1 MPVISFDIDRLLA
14 ERIAQVT
21 KDIKVENNMKLS
33 NVSLV
38 PKRDNLLKFEFEFT
52 TEYKQDVG
60 NMKINGHLL
69 FREETKKIKE
79 IMDTWTKTKKL
90 DKELM
95 TLITNFILIK
105 CNIKALELSQQ
116 VNLLPH
122 IRLPLVELSSPT
134 KGEKGD
140 YIG

>member
-1 MPVISFDIDRLLA
+1 
-14 ERIAQVT
+14 
-21 KDIKVENNMKLS
+21 
-33 NVSLV
+33 
-38 PKRDNLLKFEFEFT
+38 
-52 TEYKQDVG
+52 
-60 NMKINGHLL
+60 
-69 FREETKKIKE
+69 
-79 IMDTWTKTKKL
+79 MDTWTKTKKL

-116 VNLLPH
+116 VNLPPH